1 LSQIRF
7 TIERGTKRVN
17 DCQLLSLGVRIITLF
32 FLLSSIKH
40 DDIAAMLQNLP
51 DYLILNNALHKLDTE
66 ITPSEVHG
74 TLCGLLCANSNAGA
88 EVWQQ
93 ALWPNQP
100 SGDLLSAEAREIFKQ
115 THGIT
120 RRQLNDPTCEFQM
133 LLPDDDDGLDARVNA
148 LGDWCQGFLV
158 GLSLGGITDFVLLP
172 EDAREITK
180 DLLEIAR
187 AGSSYEL
194 EGSEEDENAYAELV
208 EYLRVGVLLINEEL
222 QPTQAPLVD
231 IEPDATLH

>member
-1 LSQIRF
+1 
-7 TIERGTKRVN
+7 
-17 DCQLLSLGVRIITLF
+17 
-32 FLLSSIKH
+32 
-40 DDIAAMLQNLP
+40 MPQNLP
-51 DYLILNNALHKLDTE
+51 DYLILDSALHRLDTE

-74 TLCGLLCANSNAGA
+74 TLCGLLCANSNAG
-88 EVWQQ
+88 VDIWQQ

-100 SGDLLSAEAREIFKQ
+100 GGDLLAAEAHEIFKQ
-115 THGIT
+115 THDVT

-133 LLPDDDDGLDARVNA
+133 LLPDDNDSLDARVNA
-148 LGDWCQGFLV
+148 LGDWCQGYLI
-158 GLSLGGITDFVLLP
+158 GLSLGGITDFAPLP

-187 AGSSYEL
+187 AGTSYEL

-222 QPTQAPLVD
+222 QPTQAPPVD
-231 IEPDATLH
+231 IEVDVTLH